1 MKSIDQCPKNL
12 SELKEASIKLACKN
26 DTYGNNQYLCL
37 PNEEKT
43 SLYEICFEGIIGMQ
57 ERGKL
62 LFIIV
67 KQSSPL
73 SEDISFPYFNFVYS
87 FSE

>member
-12 SELKEASIKLACKN
+12 SELKEASIKLACEN
-26 DTYGNNQYLCL
+26 DSYGNNQYLCL

-43 SLYEICFEGIIGMQ
+43 SLYEFCFDGIIGMQ
-57 ERGKL
+57 ESGKM
-62 LFIIV
+62 LFKIV

-73 SEDISFPYFNFVYS
+73 SEEISLLYFNIVYS
-87 FSE
+87 